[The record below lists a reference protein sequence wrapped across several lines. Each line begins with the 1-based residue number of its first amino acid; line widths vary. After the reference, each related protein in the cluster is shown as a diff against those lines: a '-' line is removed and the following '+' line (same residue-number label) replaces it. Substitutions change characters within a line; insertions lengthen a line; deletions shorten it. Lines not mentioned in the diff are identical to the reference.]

1 METLLSE
8 VKPPARKGR
17 PPKAAIEAK
26 KNRGVVGRPAGD
38 AARINEFKARLLGTS
53 GEKVINTILR
63 KALDDGDKDQA
74 AMLKMCIDRI
84 LPMSAFEAAKDKNMT
99 PQISI
104 NITGLNQPAIEMAQD
119 VTDID

>member
-1 METLLSE
+1 MLD
-8 VKPPARKGR
+8 KPKARVGR

-26 KNRGVVGRPAGD
+26 KHRGAVGRPAGD
-38 AARINEFKARLLGTS
+38 TSRINEFKARLLGTS

-63 KALDDGDKDQA
+63 KALDDNDKDQA

-84 LPMSAFEAAKDKNMT
+84 LPMSAFEAAKDKSVV

-104 NITGLNQPAIEMAQD
+104 NITGLNSPVAAMGDIVD
-119 VTDID
+119 V